1 MKKRQLGSSELF
13 VSEMGLGC
21 MSLGTDEKEANYIIK
36 SALEHGVNYFDTAD
50 LYDFGLNEKIIGKT
64 LKSVR
69 DEVIIATKVGN
80 KWGNEQDR
88 WIWDASKA
96 YIKEAVKKSLLRLQ
110 TNYIDLYQLHGGTM
124 TDNHEEVIEAFEE
137 LRREG
142 IIRYYGISSIR
153 PNVIQSFATQSNII
167 SVMMQYSLLD
177 RRPEEW
183 LSILKE
189 NQISMIA
196 RGPIAKGIL
205 TEKALEKSST
215 SLQENGFLDY
225 SYNQLESLLLSLK
238 EHFSTQRSI
247 QEVAFQYIL
256 SCDVVG
262 AVIPG
267 ASNAA
272 QVIDNIK
279 AVQANPLT
287 DEELQFLHSIT
298 IANKYQQ
305 HRL

>member
-36 SALEHGVNYFDTAD
+36 SALDHGVNYFDTAD
-50 LYDFGLNEKIIGKT
+50 LYDFGVNEEIVGKA

-80 KWGNEQDR
+80 KWGNEKDG

-124 TDNHEEVIEAFEE
+124 ADNHEEVIEAFEE

-183 LSILKE
+183 VSILTE
-189 NQISMIA
+189 HRISMIA

-205 TEKALEKSST
+205 TEKTLEKSSI
-215 SLQENGFLDY
+215 SIQENGFLDY

-238 EHFSTQRSI
+238 DHFSTQRSI

-262 AVIPG
+262 SVIPG

-279 AVQANPLT
+279 AVQAKPLT
-287 DEELQFLHSIT
+287 DEELQFLRSIT